1 MSKDDP
7 VTIIDREV
15 LKVLS
20 ADTRMDIIKELKEGA
35 RTPSFLSKRLR
46 KSNAT
51 IVEHLDT
58 LAKVGLVKKTMAPG
72 KKWVFYS
79 LTERGEGIVS
89 TRNRRLII
97 ILGVSLLMFVGGM
110 ASMGGYYYVSGIG
123 TLAGR
128 GTFDTSETIKQEI
141 NESGEMP
148 AGAEDSQTVVTTIS
162 TTTIPE
168 SMPISSRDPNN
179 LYLYIAI
186 FLFSVSATGIGIY
199 LYQKFKYKG
208 VIS

>member
-1 MSKDDP
+1 MSKEDP
-7 VTIIDREV
+7 VTIIDRDV

-20 ADTRMDIIKELKEGA
+20 AETRMDIIKELKEGA

-51 IVEHLDT
+51 IVEHLET

-79 LTERGEGIVS
+79 LTDRGEGIVS
-89 TRNRRLII
+89 TRNRRLVI

-110 ASMGGYYYVSGIG
+110 ASMSGYYYSSGVSA
-123 TLAGR
+123 LAGR
-128 GTFDTSETIKQEI
+128 GTFDTSEAIKQEV

-148 AGAEDSQTVVTTIS
+148 AGAEDSQTVAATTS
-162 TTTIPE
+162 TTNVPE
-168 SMPISSRDPNN
+168 SMPISSDAPENI
-179 LYLYIAI
+179 YLYVAI
-186 FLFSVSATGIGIY
+186 FLFSVSASGIGIY

-208 VIS
+208 VIL